1 MPSFKWDHDPI
12 AFSIHLPFD
21 LKYVLFAVVALG
33 LISAIISI
41 REKMSPIFGLVVAG
55 VAGYAALRW
64 GDMRPD
70 IPIRWYSLLFVGVFL
85 GGYALLKWQIERGGG
100 DPDDAGD
107 FIVYGVLGV
116 LIGSRLGHV
125 LFYDLDKA
133 MQDPVWVLE
142 IWTGGLASHG
152 AVAGLIIAMFIFTK
166 RRGIAFLEG
175 ADRFA
180 FSAALGATLVRV
192 GNFLNSEI
200 VGRKV
205 PSQSW
210 GVQFPRY
217 DAELVAAGKD
227 VPYRYPTQLFEVA
240 LGLLILLALYLA
252 DRKWGKEKRP
262 RGLLISIFFSLY
274 FPGRF
279 LVEFWKEYQ
288 TKGDTNTLKEA
299 GLTMG
304 QYLSIPGMLLG
315 FYGIYWAITKHLPVG
330 WKPREEYLDEDLD
343 DEDLDDLDDLDDEE
357 LDDEEPPRPRKKAKK
372 KTGKKKI
379 KKKKAGKK
387 KVKKAKPAPKAEAAE
402 NDEDDEDE
410 DDEDQVE
417 SKPASSK
424 PPPEPS
430 KDDEDD
436 QDDQDD
442 QDEDEEDDGEKK

>member
-1 MPSFKWDHDPI
+1 MPSFKWDQDPI

-21 LKYVLFAVVALG
+21 LKYLLFVVVALG
-33 LISAIISI
+33 LISAVISI
-41 REKMSPIFGLVVAG
+41 REKMSPVFGLVVAG
-55 VAGYAALRW
+55 IAGYAAFAY
-64 GDMRPD
+64 GDLRPD
-70 IPIRWYSLLFVGVFL
+70 IEIRWYSLLFVGVFL
-85 GGYALLKWQIERGGG
+85 GGYALLKWQIVRGGG

-116 LIGSRLGHV
+116 LLGSRLGHV

-133 MQDPVWVLE
+133 LQDPVWVLK

-152 AVAGLIIAMFIFTK
+152 AVAGLILAMYIFTK

-180 FSAALGATLVRV
+180 FSAALGATLVRI

-205 PSQSW
+205 PDQSW

-217 DAELVAAGKD
+217 AEDATLD
-227 VPYRYPTQLFEVA
+227 PIPYRYPTQLFEVA

-252 DRKWGKEKRP
+252 DRKWGKERRP
-262 RGLLISIFFSLY
+262 RGLLISIFFALY

-288 TKGDTNTLKEA
+288 TSELGHMKTS

-315 FYGIYWAITKHLPVG
+315 FYGIYWALNKRLPVG
-330 WKPREEYLDEDLD
+330 WKPREEYLDDDFDDDDLD
-343 DEDLDDLDDLDDEE
+343 DDDLDDDDLDDDDLDDE
-357 LDDEEPPRPRKKAKK
+357 PRPRKKKTKKAVRKTGAKK
-372 KTGKKKI
+372 KVRKKKQT
-379 KKKKAGKK
+379 K
-387 KVKKAKPAPKAEAAE
+387 KVAEKQAAKPKPAPEVDEDDDDEDEDQRSSPEQSEKPPARRDD
-402 NDEDDEDE
+402 DEDDED
-410 DDEDQVE
+410 DDED
-417 SKPASSK
+417 
-424 PPPEPS
+424 
-430 KDDEDD
+430 
-436 QDDQDD
+436 
-442 QDEDEEDDGEKK
+442 KK

>member
-12 AFSIHLPFD
+12 AISIHLPFD
-21 LKYVLFAVVALG
+21 LKYVLFVVVALG
-33 LISAIISI
+33 LISAVISI

-64 GDMRPD
+64 GDMQPD

-85 GGYALLKWQIERGGG
+85 GGYALLKWQIVRGGG

-116 LIGSRLGHV
+116 LVGSRLGHV

-133 MQDPVWVLE
+133 MQNPMWVLE

-152 AVAGLIIAMFIFTK
+152 AVVGLITAMFIFTK

-200 VGRKV
+200 VGRVV
-205 PSQSW
+205 PGQTW

-217 DAELVAAGKD
+217 DAQLVADGKE
-227 VPYRYPTQLFEVA
+227 VPFRYPTQLFEIA
-240 LGLLILLALYLA
+240 LGLLILLVLYLA
-252 DRKWGKEKRP
+252 DRKAGKEKRP
-262 RGLLISIFFSLY
+262 RGLLIAIFFAMY

-288 TKGDTNTLKEA
+288 TSEMGHMRSA

-315 FYGIYWAITKHLPVG
+315 FYGIYWALNRRLPVG
-330 WKPREEYLDEDLD
+330 WKAREEYLDEDFDDEDLD
-343 DEDLDDLDDLDDEE
+343 DEDLDDLDDEDGE
-357 LDDEEPPRPRKKAKK
+357 PRPK

-379 KKKKAGKK
+379 KKKTGKK
-387 KVKKAKPAPKAEAAE
+387 KVKKQTGKKKVKQKPAPEAEP
-402 NDEDDEDE
+402 DEDDEDE
-410 DDEDQVE
+410 DEDKE
-417 SKPASSK
+417 SA
-424 PPPEPS
+424 PEPAPS
-430 KDDEDD
+430 APSSVEDDEDE
-436 QDDQDD
+436 
-442 QDEDEEDDGEKK
+442 DEDEDEADSKTK

>member
-12 AFSIHLPFD
+12 AIHIHLPFD
-21 LKYVLFAVVALG
+21 LKYVLFVVVALG
-33 LISAIISI
+33 LISAFISI

-64 GDMRPD
+64 GDLQPD

-85 GGYALLKWQIERGGG
+85 GGYALLKWQIVRGGG

-116 LIGSRLGHV
+116 LIGSRMGHV

-133 MQDPVWVLE
+133 MQDPMWVLE

-152 AVAGLIIAMFIFTK
+152 AVAGLILAMFIFTK

-200 VGRKV
+200 VGRVV
-205 PSQSW
+205 PGQTW

-217 DAELVAAGKD
+217 DAQLVADGKE
-227 VPYRYPTQLFEVA
+227 VPFRYPTQLFEVA
-240 LGLLILLALYLA
+240 LGLLILLVLYLA
-252 DRKWGKEKRP
+252 DRKFGKEKRP
-262 RGLLISIFFSLY
+262 RGLLISIFFALY

-288 TKGDTNTLKEA
+288 TKGDTGTLREA

-315 FYGIYWAITKHLPVG
+315 FYGIYWAINRHLPVG
-330 WKPREEYLDEDLD
+330 WKPREEYLEDDLD
-343 DEDLDDLDDLDDEE
+343 DEDLDDDELDDFDDDALDDEE
-357 LDDEEPPRPRKKAKK
+357 DEPPPRKKARKR
-372 KTGKKKI
+372 TGKKKI
-379 KKKKAGKK
+379 RKKSKKKTRKQVEPAAPKPSSEEDDEDEDEDEPESGRSKS
-387 KVKKAKPAPKAEAAE
+387 AKPAETNDE
-402 NDEDDEDE
+402 QDDEDDEDE
-410 DDEDQVE
+410 
-417 SKPASSK
+417 
-424 PPPEPS
+424 
-430 KDDEDD
+430 
-436 QDDQDD
+436 QDDR
-442 QDEDEEDDGEKK
+442 KK